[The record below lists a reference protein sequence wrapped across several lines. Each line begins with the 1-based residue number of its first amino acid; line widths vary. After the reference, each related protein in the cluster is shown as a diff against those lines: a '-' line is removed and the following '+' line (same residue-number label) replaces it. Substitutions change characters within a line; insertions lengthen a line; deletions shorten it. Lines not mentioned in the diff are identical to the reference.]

1 MRALAL
7 VLLSDAGRTFQL
19 ERSFTSHSISA
30 TTRAVTELNFSECQK
45 WSRPGPANW
54 CHASGRLLKFSED
67 VSDDTGML
75 LPRRATV
82 TQTCYYQ
89 GGPLSL
95 RPQAASVQSWSATE
109 GPTALKLLTSW
120 AHSDE
125 SLLALNLESLP
136 VERETHMRFSY
147 EISLIT

>member
-67 VSDDTGML
+67 VSDDML

-82 TQTCYYQ
+82 TQTSGCQ
-89 GGPLSL
+89 RSIMECHWGAD
-95 RPQAASVQSWSATE
+95 RIE
-109 GPTALKLLTSW
+109 ALDKL
-120 AHSDE
+120 
-125 SLLALNLESLP
+125 
-136 VERETHMRFSY
+136 
-147 EISLIT
+147 